1 MWLRY
6 IVLFGL
12 AIFDYTNVQQ
22 LTNTS
27 LALES
32 RKQNMWPK
40 YVGDHVFISP
50 LTTGRFVSCRY
61 KNAMYRG
68 DPNLYKTPVLD
79 RPGFTSL
86 GFPVCTEIEALFT
99 KSSSTPL
106 KAKFHWRWSFLK
118 ICFFFLVIKGP
129 CLSKTGGVVLS
140 SYVFN
145 ICITQGLYNKP

>member
-1 MWLRY
+1 MEWFFTLQCIAHTICFGLQLYIVALYIVWLRY
-6 IVLFGL
+6 IVLVGL

-40 YVGDHVFISP
+40 SSGDHVGDHVFISP
-50 LTTGRFVSCRY
+50 LTRGRFVSCRY

-68 DPNLYKTPVLD
+68 DPNLYQKPFWNV
-79 RPGFTSL
+79 RKPPWVSRFHK
-86 GFPVCTEIEALFT
+86 IEALFT

-106 KAKFHWRWSFLK
+106 KAKFHWRWNTEDM
-118 ICFFFLVIKGP
+118 FF
-129 CLSKTGGVVLS
+129 SW
-140 SYVFN
+140 
-145 ICITQGLYNKP
+145 